1 MTTLTTV
8 LEGYMMNRLPHLAL
22 ADIGPTERQLS
33 GLKLVFAKVA
43 LDLPFPVPGGAGV
56 DAESGML

>member
-1 MTTLTTV
+1 M
-8 LEGYMMNRLPHLAL
+8 HC
-22 ADIGPTERQLS
+22 PTERQLS

-56 DAESGML
+56 DANWLQRWYKNARLQSRHALAAHTKLTV